1 MAASFVKKN
10 MSAAGHMRAFI
21 LTNTLASF
29 ADMMIFIMT
38 GIIATVGEFVARLL
52 ALLVC
57 RPMSDL
63 ILSLSSLSFSL
74 FSLPLSLFSS
84 SSSSSL
90 FQTTHTCKVRIV

>member
-63 ILSLSSLSFSL
+63 ILSHSTL
-74 FSLPLSLFSS
+74 FSLPLSLLSS